1 MKRPILV
8 SACLLGLDTRY
19 NGELKKNQRVLDYLH
34 NGGYLPIPVCPE
46 QLAGLPTPRPASC
59 FQQGDGNAVLDG
71 TGTLSNGNGE
81 ILNQAFIKGAHEVM
95 KIARLCQCR
104 EALFKERSPSCGVH
118 QIYRQQEI
126 VTGSGVTTALL
137 VRNGIR
143 VFCEEDFG

>member
-71 TGTLSNGNGE
+71 TGTLSNDNGE

-126 VTGSGVTTALL
+126 VAGSGVTTALL
-137 VRNGIR
+137 QRNGIR

>member
-71 TGTLSNGNGE
+71 TGALSNSNGE

-95 KIARLCQCR
+95 KIARLCQCS

-118 QIYRQQEI
+118 QVYCQQDI
-126 VTGSGVTTALL
+126 VAGSGVTTALL
-137 VRNGIR
+137 QRNGIR